1 MTVLKSNKKKKILTI
16 GALLGAGLSTSPVV
30 ASADETAGETA
41 GDAST
46 SIKAGVQ
53 KEIEV
58 ANDFKTTDEFKAA
71 TSGQQ
76 SALES
81 ALTAA
86 NSALSADADAQT
98 DAINNLQAAIDDI
111 NSAYKADLIST
122 YTQAQQLLNNGKADL
137 LTEDQKN
144 KLQEIGVEI
153 YGVINDYH
161 ATKQQID
168 EANNKLKTL
177 INDTNAAIKAAIQ
190 PEIDKAEKLAGS
202 DKFQAAS
209 EDAREN
215 LTHAIATAEKALD
228 PKDPTDSPTTDFSSN
243 LSELHDAEEMVDTT
257 AKAQMNQS
265 IALGQDMQA
274 NAKYNAAKDESKKKL
289 DDSIKAAQ
297 DLVPNRDATM
307 AQINDAKNNID
318 SAITQVDKDA
328 KSDMEQALN
337 KANTVKGLPAL
348 SGADEA
354 SKNALTRAITTAT
367 KVDQDQT
374 ATMDQINTSQQ
385 DLKTTIKNVSDSI
398 KAPLLK
404 AIAKAQDVQTSAK
417 YNNAPTSAK
426 TTLDSAITSAQQ
438 ISDKEFPEQDEI
450 TGATASLNN
459 AINNL
464 DYAMKSD
471 LRNAIVDAQNFKNSD
486 AYKSAI
492 ASARNVFDSAF
503 NNANMVSE
511 NDNANKATI
520 DNATDTLRRAMNSL
534 TRGITDT
541 LRDQIGQAQ
550 QIDPAKITKAGDSDK
565 HALEAAIQ
573 NAQNLSNNN
582 STDRDAIN
590 GAITALTDAENKI
603 DQDAKSD
610 LKAKLSEAKAT
621 KASNAFT
628 NANSDAQAKL
638 EQAISNAEGVDGDP
652 TAKMD
657 QINSA
662 TKVLEDAIDGVSQSA
677 TGDLND
683 AIAKG
688 ERAKSSDNYKNADGE
703 ATKALTD
710 ALNAARNLAQDGN
723 ATKEQL
729 MDAEDAITKAI
740 DNINQS
746 SKREL
751 KQALDQAN
759 QLRSSDRF
767 GKLGDLDK
775 NRLTDAIDRAN
786 RVMSDDNAPMTD
798 IENAQNNLDSILK
811 TLANTQNADLT
822 TAINNAQAVLD
833 SPKGD
838 AASNQD
844 KQALAEA
851 INDAKRMNTNNPSEA
866 VVTKATDAI
875 NNALKNLDDHAKGE
889 LRNEIEA
896 ANNLKNDQAYP
907 NADQSLRD
915 KLTSLLNDAN
925 AVNGNTSANKADIDT
940 AAANLKAQIS
950 AVKEVIGKAVPIDK
964 SGLDKAINDAE
975 KITSDPNFAKIN
987 QDTQKAVNDA
997 LTVAR
1002 TVGNNGA
1009 AKQSDLDQAAAKLT
1023 EAIGNA
1029 TKEIT
1034 DLKPDKPDKPKVDK
1048 SELQKAL
1055 TAAEKAKK
1063 SGDYQNAA
1071 DYAKQDLDDAISD
1084 AQSLLKDD
1092 TATETDVTTAIDN
1105 LNSCVENLKTSQT
1118 PDEKLDKT
1126 DLNKAIQEA
1135 EALEKQPKYLNASD
1149 DLKTELI
1156 DALSEAQ
1163 IQAKNAVSQSDIDD
1177 ATENLQ
1183 TAMESINAQAD
1194 SSASSNTSSA
1204 SSASSAS
1211 SSMSSDSSASSSS
1224 ASTDDE
1230 KHTEA
1235 LDNLNKLLDQVKNFK
1250 NSDNYKKASK
1260 DDQENFDNWFDNATR
1275 AAKDKETDTDLLNQE
1290 ASALLDAV
1298 DNMVHTSWVDNEG
1311 NELKADENGVH
1322 PDDDGHSDISGY
1334 TLLGSVR
1341 DDEMN
1346 VVNIYAKDDDMKP
1359 KTYFFDSQ
1367 GNQIQDPAIGTNENA
1382 PDIKGY
1388 KFLGS
1393 YSVTDKDVAEGGQ
1406 FAGTVMKAGDVID
1419 IYQKDEKT
1427 PASSSTSSA
1436 SSSASSANSN
1446 ISSSTSSASSTN
1458 SYVSSSASSS
1468 SSAGN
1473 TPIVIPNTSS
1483 ANSNA
1488 SSAASNTN
1496 SQMSSTVS
1504 SIVSNASSS
1513 ASQNSE
1519 TVSNISSAVS
1529 SVSNSSSAVS
1539 SASDSAISSADS
1551 NAANSKANDTQNSQA
1566 GPTNAGSATAASVQT
1581 APGSVGGQ
1589 KTLPQTGDETKAM
1602 SVLGLAMTS
1611 LLAMF
1616 GLKKKKREEQ
1626 TSCKNLHPLFN
1637 EEKAIRK
1644 TSNCF
1649 FICGKKLIKSAF
1661 ARLTIQSFPSKIA
1674 YNK

>member
-1 MTVLKSNKKKKILTI
+1 
-16 GALLGAGLSTSPVV
+16 
-30 ASADETAGETA
+30 
-41 GDAST
+41 
-46 SIKAGVQ
+46 
-53 KEIEV
+53 
-58 ANDFKTTDEFKAA
+58 
-71 TSGQQ
+71 
-76 SALES
+76 
-81 ALTAA
+81 
-86 NSALSADADAQT
+86 
-98 DAINNLQAAIDDI
+98 
-111 NSAYKADLIST
+111 
-122 YTQAQQLLNNGKADL
+122 
-137 LTEDQKN
+137 
-144 KLQEIGVEI
+144 
-153 YGVINDYH
+153 
-161 ATKQQID
+161 
-168 EANNKLKTL
+168 
-177 INDTNAAIKAAIQ
+177 
-190 PEIDKAEKLAGS
+190 
-202 DKFQAAS
+202 
-209 EDAREN
+209 
-215 LTHAIATAEKALD
+215 
-228 PKDPTDSPTTDFSSN
+228 
-243 LSELHDAEEMVDTT
+243 MVDTT
-257 AKAQMNQS
+257 AKAQMNQA
-265 IALGQDMQA
+265 IVLGQDMQA
-274 NAKYNAAKDESKKKL
+274 NAKYNAAKEESRKKL

-307 AQINDAKNNID
+307 SQINDAKNNID

-328 KSDMEQALN
+328 KSDMEQALD
-337 KANTVKGLPAL
+337 KANTVKSSTAFN
-348 SGADEA
+348 GADEA
-354 SKNALTRAITTAT
+354 SKNALTRAINTAT
-367 KVDQDQT
+367 EVDHDQT
-374 ATMDQINTSQQ
+374 ATMDHINTSKQ

-404 AIAKAQDVQTSAK
+404 AIAKAQDVQKSAK

-426 TTLDSAITSAQQ
+426 TNLDNAITSAQK
-438 ISDKEFPEQDEI
+438 IADKEFPEQDEI
-450 TGATASLNN
+450 TGITASLNN
-459 AINNL
+459 AINGL

-486 AYKSAI
+486 AYKSAVV
-492 ASARNVFDSAF
+492 SARNVFDSAF
-503 NNANMVSE
+503 NNANMVSK

-550 QIDPAKITKAGDSDK
+550 QIDPAKITKAGDDDK
-565 HALEAAIQ
+565 HALEVAIQ

-590 GAITALTDAENKI
+590 GAITALTDAGDKI

-628 NANSDAQAKL
+628 NANGDAQAKL
-638 EQAISNAEGVDGDP
+638 EQAISNAEGVDGDKA
-652 TAKMD
+652 AKMD
-657 QINSA
+657 QIA
-662 TKVLEDAIDGVSQSA
+662 DTTKVLEAAINGVSQSA

-688 ERAKSSDNYKNADGE
+688 ERAKSSANYKNADGE
-703 ATKALTD
+703 AQQALTD
-710 ALNAARNLAQDGN
+710 ALNAARQLAQDGN
-723 ATKEQL
+723 AAKEQL
-729 MDAEDAITKAI
+729 MDAENAIVKAI

-767 GKLGDLDK
+767 SKMGDLDK

-798 IENAQNNLDSILK
+798 IENAKNNLDSILK
-811 TLANTQNADLT
+811 TLANTQNAGLT

-838 AASNQD
+838 AANSQD

-875 NNALKNLDDHAKGE
+875 NSALKNLDDHAKIE
-889 LRNEIEA
+889 LRNEIAA
-896 ANNLKNDQAYP
+896 ANNLKGDQAYP

-925 AVNGNTSANKADIDT
+925 AVSGDTSANKADIDT

-950 AVKEVIGKAVPIDK
+950 AIKEVIGKAAPIDK
-964 SGLDKAINDAE
+964 SGLEKAINDAE
-975 KITSDPNFAKIN
+975 KVTGDPNFAKISS
-987 QDTQKAVNDA
+987 DTQKAVNNA

-1002 TVGNNGA
+1002 TVVNNGA

-1029 TKEIT
+1029 TKEIA
-1034 DLKPDKPDKPKVDK
+1034 DLKPAKPDKPKVDK

-1055 TAAEKAKK
+1055 TAAKNAKK
-1063 SGDYQNAA
+1063 SSDYQNAA
-1071 DYAKQDLDDAISD
+1071 DYAKHDLDDAISD

-1092 TATETDVTTAIDN
+1092 TATEDDVTTAIDN

-1126 DLNKAIQEA
+1126 DLNKTIQAA

-1177 ATENLQ
+1177 ATEHLQ
-1183 TAMESINAQAD
+1183 MAMKSINTQTDSSSSSASSASSST
-1194 SSASSNTSSA
+1194 SSASSNTSS
-1204 SSASSAS
+1204 STSSAS
-1211 SSMSSDSSASSSS
+1211 SSTSSASSASSSS

-1275 AAKDKETDTDLLNQE
+1275 AARDKETDTDLLNQE

-1298 DNMVHTSWVDNEG
+1298 DSIVHTSWVDNEG

-1341 DDEMN
+1341 DTEMN
-1346 VVNIYAKDDDMKP
+1346 VVNIYAKNDDMKP

-1367 GNQIQDPAIGTNENA
+1367 GNQIQDPAISTNENA

-1406 FAGTVMKAGDVID
+1406 FTGTVMKAGDVID
-1419 IYQKDEKT
+1419 IYQKDEET

-1436 SSSASSANSN
+1436 SSASSSASSASSN
-1446 ISSSTSSASSTN
+1446 ASSASSTNRYVSNSTSSASSNN
-1458 SYVSSSASSS
+1458 SYVSSSA

-1483 ANSNA
+1483 VNSNA
-1488 SSAASNTN
+1488 SSASSTVSNTN

-1504 SIVSNASSS
+1504 SAISNASSA

-1519 TVSNISSAVS
+1519 TVSNISSV
-1529 SVSNSSSAVS
+1529 VS
-1539 SASDSAISSADS
+1539 SASDSRAGSANS
-1551 NAANSKANDTQNSQA
+1551 NAANSEDRNKQNSQA
-1566 GPTNAGSATAASVQT
+1566 GPTNAGSAPAAAGAARVQT
-1581 APGSVGGQ
+1581 TPGSVGGQ

-1616 GLKKKKREEQ
+1616 GLKKKKREE
-1626 TSCKNLHPLFN
+1626 
-1637 EEKAIRK
+1637 
-1644 TSNCF
+1644 
-1649 FICGKKLIKSAF
+1649 
-1661 ARLTIQSFPSKIA
+1661 
-1674 YNK
+1674 

>member
-30 ASADETAGETA
+30 ASADETAG
-41 GDAST
+41 DASA
-46 SIKAGVQ
+46 SIKAGLQ
-53 KEIEV
+53 KEIAV
-58 ANDFKTTDEFKAA
+58 ANDFKTTDEFSKA

-86 NSALSADADAQT
+86 NSALSADEDAQT
-98 DAINNLQAAIDDI
+98 EAINNLQAAIDDI

-137 LTEDQKN
+137 LTEDQMN
-144 KLQEIGVEI
+144 KLQETGVEI
-153 YGVINDYH
+153 DGVINDYH

-177 INDTNAAIKAAIQ
+177 INDTNAAIKAVVQ
-190 PEIDKAEKLAGS
+190 PEIDKAQKLKDS

-209 EDAREN
+209 EDAQKN
-215 LTHAIATAEKALD
+215 LTDAIETAQAALA
-228 PKDPTDSPTTDFSSN
+228 DPTTTDFSSN

-274 NAKYNAAKDESKKKL
+274 NAKYNAAKEESKKKL

-307 AQINDAKNNID
+307 SQINDAKNNID
-318 SAITQVDKDA
+318 NAITQVDKDA
-328 KSDMEQALN
+328 KADMEQALN
-337 KANTVKGLPAL
+337 KANTVKSSTAFN
-348 SGADEA
+348 GADEA
-354 SKNALTRAITTAT
+354 SKNALTRAINTAT
-367 KVDQDQT
+367 EIDHDQT

-404 AIAKAQDVQTSAK
+404 AIAKAQDVKTSAK

-426 TTLDSAITSAQQ
+426 TTLDNAITSAQQ
-438 ISDKEFPEQDEI
+438 IADKEFPEQDEI
-450 TGATASLNN
+450 TGATAALSN
-459 AINNL
+459 AINGL

-486 AYKSAI
+486 AYKSAV

-503 NNANMVSE
+503 NNANMVSK

-520 DNATDTLRRAMNSL
+520 DNATDTLRRAMNAL

-550 QIDPAKITKAGDSDK
+550 QIDPAKIDKAGDSDK
-565 HALEAAIQ
+565 HALEVAIQ

-582 STDRDAIN
+582 STDRDTIN
-590 GAITALTDAENKI
+590 GAITALTDAEDKI

-628 NANSDAQAKL
+628 NANSEAQAKL

-657 QINSA
+657 QIDAA
-662 TKVLEDAIDGVSQSA
+662 TKVLEDAINGVSQSA

-688 ERAKSSDNYKNADGE
+688 ERAKSSANYQNADSE
-703 ATKALTD
+703 TQKALTD
-710 ALNAARNLAQDGN
+710 ALNAARQLAQDGN
-723 ATKEQL
+723 ATKEQIT
-729 MDAEDAITKAI
+729 DAKNAITKAI

-767 GKLGDLDK
+767 NKMGDLDK
-775 NRLTDAIDRAN
+775 NRLTGAIDRAN
-786 RVMSDDNAPMTD
+786 RVMSNDNAPMTD
-798 IENAQNNLDSILK
+798 IENAKNNLDSILK
-811 TLANTQNADLT
+811 TLANTQNAGLT

-838 AASNQD
+838 AANSQD

-889 LRNEIEA
+889 LRTEIEA
-896 ANNLKNDQAYP
+896 ANNLKSDQAYP

-950 AVKEVIGKAVPIDK
+950 AIKEVIGKAAPIDK

-975 KITSDPNFAKIN
+975 KVTSDPNFAKISS
-987 QDTQKAVNDA
+987 DTQKAVNDA

-1009 AKQSDLDQAAAKLT
+1009 AKQSELDQAAAKLT

-1029 TKEIT
+1029 AKEIA
-1034 DLKPDKPDKPKVDK
+1034 DLKPDKPNKPKVDK

-1055 TAAEKAKK
+1055 TAAENAKK
-1063 SGDYQNAA
+1063 SSDYQKAA
-1071 DYAKQDLDDAISD
+1071 DYAKQDLNDAISD

-1092 TATETDVTTAIDN
+1092 TATADDVTTAIDN

-1126 DLNKAIQEA
+1126 DLNKAIQAA
-1135 EALEKQPKYLNASD
+1135 EALEKQAKYLNASD

-1177 ATENLQ
+1177 ATEHLQ
-1183 TAMESINAQAD
+1183 TAMESIKAQND

-1204 SSASSAS
+1204 SSASSSTSSVS
-1211 SSMSSDSSASSSS
+1211 SSMSSASSASSSS

-1250 NSDNYKKASK
+1250 NSDNYKNASK
-1260 DDQENFDNWFDNATR
+1260 DDQGNFDNWFDNATR
-1275 AAKDKETDTDLLNQE
+1275 AARDKETDTDLLNQE
-1290 ASALLDAV
+1290 AAALLDAV
-1298 DNMVHTSWVDNEG
+1298 DSIVHTSWVDNEG

-1341 DDEMN
+1341 DTEMN

-1367 GNQIQDPAIGTNENA
+1367 GNQIQDPVIGTNENA

-1427 PASSSTSSA
+1427 PASNASSSASSASSNASSASSASSTSSSA
-1436 SSSASSANSN
+1436 SSASSASSTNSNISSHASSASSANSN
-1446 ISSSTSSASSTN
+1446 ISSA
-1458 SYVSSSASSS
+1458 

-1473 TPIVIPNTSS
+1473 TPIVIPN
-1483 ANSNA
+1483 A
-1488 SSAASNTN
+1488 SSAVSNMN

-1504 SIVSNASSS
+1504 SAVSNASSA
-1513 ASQNSE
+1513 ASRNSE
-1519 TVSNISSAVS
+1519 SVSNISSAVS
-1529 SVSNSSSAVS
+1529 S
-1539 SASDSAISSADS
+1539 ASDSRAGSADS
-1551 NAANSKANDTQNSQA
+1551 NAANSEDRDKQNSQVES
-1566 GPTNAGSATAASVQT
+1566 TNTGSAPAAAPAARVQT
-1581 APGSVGGQ
+1581 APGSASVQ

-1616 GLKKKKREEQ
+1616 GLKKKKREE
-1626 TSCKNLHPLFN
+1626 
-1637 EEKAIRK
+1637 
-1644 TSNCF
+1644 
-1649 FICGKKLIKSAF
+1649 
-1661 ARLTIQSFPSKIA
+1661 
-1674 YNK
+1674 

>member
-16 GALLGAGLSTSPVV
+16 GALLSAGLSTSPVV
-30 ASADETAGETA
+30 ASADETT
-41 GDAST
+41 GDASA
-46 SIKAGVQ
+46 SIKAGLQ
-53 KEIEV
+53 KEIAV
-58 ANDFKTTDEFKAA
+58 ANDFKTTDEFSKA

-86 NSALSADADAQT
+86 NSALSADEDAQT
-98 DAINNLQAAIDDI
+98 EAINNLQAAIDDI

-122 YTQAQQLLNNGKADL
+122 YTQAQQLLNTGKADL

-144 KLQEIGVEI
+144 KLQETGVEI
-153 YGVINDYH
+153 DGVINDYH
-161 ATKQQID
+161 ATKQKID

-177 INDTNAAIKAAIQ
+177 INDTNAAIKAAVQ
-190 PEIDKAEKLAGS
+190 PEIETAQKLAKS
-202 DKFQAAS
+202 DKFNAASQDAQGNLTDAIKTAQAAL
-209 EDAREN
+209 A
-215 LTHAIATAEKALD
+215 
-228 PKDPTDSPTTDFSSN
+228 DSNTTDFSSN

-274 NAKYNAAKDESKKKL
+274 NAKYTAAKEESKKKL

-307 AQINDAKNNID
+307 SQINDAKNNID

-328 KSDMEQALN
+328 KADMEQSLD
-337 KANTVKGLPAL
+337 KANTVKSSTAFN
-348 SGADEA
+348 GADEA
-354 SKNALTRAITTAT
+354 SKNALTRAVNTAT
-367 KVDQDQT
+367 EVDHDQT

-404 AIAKAQDVQTSAK
+404 AIAKAQDVKTSAK

-426 TTLDSAITSAQQ
+426 TTLDNAITSAQQ
-438 ISDKEFPEQDEI
+438 IANKEFPEQDEI
-450 TGATASLNN
+450 TGATAALSN

-486 AYKSAI
+486 AYKSAV

-503 NNANMVSE
+503 NNANMVSK

-520 DNATDTLRRAMNSL
+520 DNATDTLRRAMNAL

-550 QIDPAKITKAGDSDK
+550 QIDPAKIDKAGDSDK
-565 HALEAAIQ
+565 HALEVAIQ

-590 GAITALTDAENKI
+590 GAITALTDAEDKI

-638 EQAISNAEGVDGDP
+638 EQAISNAEGVDGDK

-657 QINSA
+657 QINAA
-662 TKVLEDAIDGVSQSA
+662 TKVLEDAINGVSQSA

-688 ERAKSSDNYKNADGE
+688 ERAKSSANYQNADSE
-703 ATKALTD
+703 TQKALID
-710 ALNAARNLAQDGN
+710 ALNAARQLAQDGN
-723 ATKEQL
+723 ATKEQIT
-729 MDAEDAITKAI
+729 DAKNAITKAI

-767 GKLGDLDK
+767 NKMGDLDK

-798 IENAQNNLDSILK
+798 IENAKNNLDSILK
-811 TLANTQNADLT
+811 TLANTQNAGLT

-838 AASNQD
+838 AANSQD

-866 VVTKATDAI
+866 VVTKATDEI

-940 AAANLKAQIS
+940 AAVNLKAQIS
-950 AVKEVIGKAVPIDK
+950 AIKEVIGKAAPIDK

-975 KITSDPNFAKIN
+975 KVTSDPNFAKISS
-987 QDTQKAVNDA
+987 DTQKAVNDA

-1009 AKQSDLDQAAAKLT
+1009 AKQSELDQAAAKLT
-1023 EAIGNA
+1023 EAIGKA
-1029 TKEIT
+1029 AKEIA
-1034 DLKPDKPDKPKVDK
+1034 DLKPDKPNKPTVDK

-1055 TAAEKAKK
+1055 TAAENAKK
-1063 SGDYQNAA
+1063 SSDYQKAA
-1071 DYAKQDLDDAISD
+1071 DYAKQDLDNAISD

-1092 TATETDVTTAIDN
+1092 TATEDDVTTAIDN

-1118 PDEKLDKT
+1118 PDKKLDKT
-1126 DLNKAIQEA
+1126 DLNKAIQKA
-1135 EALEKQPKYLNASD
+1135 EALEKQAKYLNASD

-1177 ATENLQ
+1177 ATEHLQ
-1183 TAMESINAQAD
+1183 MAMESINAYDD
-1194 SSASSNTSSA
+1194 SSASSNTSSTSSA
-1204 SSASSAS
+1204 SSSASSAS
-1211 SSMSSDSSASSSS
+1211 SNSSSDSSASSSS

-1260 DDQENFDNWFDNATR
+1260 DDQGNFDNWFDNATR
-1275 AAKDKETDTDLLNQE
+1275 AASDKETDTDLLTQE

-1298 DNMVHTSWVDNEG
+1298 DSIVHTSWVDNEG

-1322 PDDDGHSDISGY
+1322 PDDDGYSDISGY

-1341 DDEMN
+1341 DTEMN

-1367 GNQIQDPAIGTNENA
+1367 GNQIQDPTIGTNDNA

-1436 SSSASSANSN
+1436 SSTASSASSNASSASSASSTNSN
-1446 ISSSTSSASSTN
+1446 ISSHASSVN
-1458 SYVSSSASSS
+1458 SYVSSSASSA

-1473 TPIVIPNTSS
+1473 TPIVIPNSS
-1483 ANSNA
+1483 SA
-1488 SSAASNTN
+1488 SSAVSNTN

-1504 SIVSNASSS
+1504 SIASNASSA
-1513 ASQNSE
+1513 ASRNSE

-1529 SVSNSSSAVS
+1529 S
-1539 SASDSAISSADS
+1539 ASDSRAGSADS
-1551 NAANSKANDTQNSQA
+1551 NAANSEDRDKQNSQA
-1566 GPTNAGSATAASVQT
+1566 NYEDRDKQNSQTGSTNTGSTPAAAPAARVQT
-1581 APGSVGGQ
+1581 APGSAIVQ

-1616 GLKKKKREEQ
+1616 GLKKKKREE
-1626 TSCKNLHPLFN
+1626 
-1637 EEKAIRK
+1637 
-1644 TSNCF
+1644 
-1649 FICGKKLIKSAF
+1649 
-1661 ARLTIQSFPSKIA
+1661 
-1674 YNK
+1674 

>member
-16 GALLGAGLSTSPVV
+16 GALLGAGLSASPVV
-30 ASADETAGETA
+30 ASADETAG
-41 GDAST
+41 DAAT
-46 SIKAGVQ
+46 SIKAGLQ

-58 ANDFKTTDEFKAA
+58 ANDFKTTDEFTAA
-71 TSGQQ
+71 TTTADQKA
-76 SALES
+76 ALES

-86 NSALSADADAQT
+86 NSALSADEDAQT
-98 DAINNLQAAIDDI
+98 EAINNLQAAIDDI
-111 NSAYKADLIST
+111 NSVYKADLIST

-144 KLQEIGVEI
+144 KLQETGVEI

-177 INDTNAAIKAAIQ
+177 INDTNAAIKAAVQ
-190 PEIDKAEKLAGS
+190 PEIDTAQKLAKS

-215 LTHAIATAEKALD
+215 LTDAIATAQTALAD
-228 PKDPTDSPTTDFSSN
+228 QTTTDFSSN

-274 NAKYNAAKDESKKKL
+274 NAKYNAAKAESKKKL

-307 AQINDAKNNID
+307 SQINDAKNNID
-318 SAITQVDKDA
+318 SAITQIDKDA

-337 KANTVKGLPAL
+337 KANTVKGLTAF

-354 SKNALTRAITTAT
+354 SKNALTRAINTAT

-374 ATMDQINTSQQ
+374 ATMDQINTSKQ

-404 AIAKAQDVQTSAK
+404 AIAKAQDVQKSAK

-438 ISDKEFPEQDEI
+438 IANKEFPEQDEI
-450 TGATASLNN
+450 KGATASINN

-503 NNANMVSE
+503 NNANMVSK

-534 TRGITDT
+534 NRGITDT

-550 QIDPAKITKAGDSDK
+550 QIDPAKINKAGDSDK

-590 GAITALTDAENKI
+590 GAITALTNAEDKI

-638 EQAISNAEGVDGDP
+638 EQAISNAEGVNGDP

-657 QINSA
+657 QIDSA
-662 TKVLEDAIDGVSQSA
+662 TKVLEDAINGVSQSA

-688 ERAKSSDNYKNADGE
+688 ERVQSSANYKNADGE
-703 ATKALTD
+703 AQKALTD
-710 ALNAARNLAQDGN
+710 ALNAARQLAQDGN
-723 ATKEQL
+723 ATKEQI
-729 MDAEDAITKAI
+729 MDAKNAITKAI

-767 GKLGDLDK
+767 SKMGDLDK

-811 TLANTQNADLT
+811 TLANTQNAGLT

-975 KITSDPNFAKIN
+975 KVTGDPNFAKISS
-987 QDTQKAVNDA
+987 DTQKAVNDA

-1002 TVGNNGA
+1002 TVANNGA

-1029 TKEIT
+1029 TKEIA

-1055 TAAEKAKK
+1055 TAAENAKK

-1135 EALEKQPKYLNASD
+1135 EALEKQPKYLNAND

-1177 ATENLQ
+1177 ATEHLQ
-1183 TAMESINAQAD
+1183 TAMESINAQDD
-1194 SSASSNTSSA
+1194 SSASSNTSS
-1204 SSASSAS
+1204 SSSAS
-1211 SSMSSDSSASSSS
+1211 SSTSSASSSASSDSSASSSS

-1275 AAKDKETDTDLLNQE
+1275 AARDKDTDTDLLNQE

-1298 DNMVHTSWVDNEG
+1298 DSMIHTSWVDNEG

-1367 GNQIQDPAIGTNENA
+1367 GNQIQDPVIGTNENA

-1419 IYQKDEKT
+1419 IYQKDENA
-1427 PASSSTSSA
+1427 PASSTSSNA
-1436 SSSASSANSN
+1436 SSTSSNASSASSASSN
-1446 ISSSTSSASSTN
+1446 ASNASSAN
-1458 SYVSSSASSS
+1458 SYVSSNASSASN
-1468 SSAGN
+1468 AVN
-1473 TPIVIPNTSS
+1473 TPIVISNPSS
-1483 ANSNA
+1483 A
-1488 SSAASNTN
+1488 SSASSAVSNTN
-1496 SQMSSTVS
+1496 SQMSSTVL
-1504 SIVSNASSS
+1504 SIASNASSATS
-1513 ASQNSE
+1513 RNSE
-1519 TVSNISSAVS
+1519 TGSNISSAVS
-1529 SVSNSSSAVS
+1529 SASN
-1539 SASDSAISSADS
+1539 SAISSANS
-1551 NAANSKANDTQNSQA
+1551 NAANSEDRDKQDSQANSEDRDKQNSQA
-1566 GPTNAGSATAASVQT
+1566 GPTNAGSAPIARVQT
-1581 APGSVGGQ
+1581 TPGSVGGQ

-1616 GLKKKKREEQ
+1616 GLKKKKHEE
-1626 TSCKNLHPLFN
+1626 
-1637 EEKAIRK
+1637 
-1644 TSNCF
+1644 
-1649 FICGKKLIKSAF
+1649 
-1661 ARLTIQSFPSKIA
+1661 
-1674 YNK
+1674 

>member
-30 ASADETAGETA
+30 ASADETAG
-41 GDAST
+41 DASA
-46 SIKAGVQ
+46 SIKAGLQ
-53 KEIEV
+53 KEIAV
-58 ANDFKTTDEFKAA
+58 ATDFKTTDEFSKA
-71 TSGQQ
+71 TPGQQ

-86 NSALSADADAQT
+86 NSALSADEDAQT

-122 YTQAQQLLNNGKADL
+122 YTQAQQLLTNGKADL
-137 LTEDQKN
+137 LTEDQKD
-144 KLQEIGVEI
+144 KLQETGVEI
-153 YGVINDYH
+153 DGVINDYH

-177 INDTNAAIKAAIQ
+177 INDTNAAIKAAVQ
-190 PEIDKAEKLAGS
+190 PEIDKAQKLKDS

-209 EDAREN
+209 EDAQGS
-215 LTHAIATAEKALD
+215 LTDAIETAKAALA
-228 PKDPTDSPTTDFSSN
+228 DPTTTDFSSN

-274 NAKYNAAKDESKKKL
+274 NAKYNAAKEESKKKL

-307 AQINDAKNNID
+307 SQINDAKNNID

-328 KSDMEQALN
+328 KADMEQALN
-337 KANTVKGLPAL
+337 KANTVKGLTAFN
-348 SGADEA
+348 GADEA
-354 SKNALTRAITTAT
+354 SKNALTRAINTAT
-367 KVDQDQT
+367 EVDHDQT

-404 AIAKAQDVQTSAK
+404 AIAKAQDVKTSAK

-426 TTLDSAITSAQQ
+426 TTLDNAITSAQQ
-438 ISDKEFPEQDEI
+438 IADKEFPEQDEI
-450 TGATASLNN
+450 TGVTAALNN

-471 LRNAIVDAQNFKNSD
+471 LRNAIVDAKNFKNSD

-503 NNANMVSE
+503 NNANMVSQ

-534 TRGITDT
+534 NRGITDT

-550 QIDPAKITKAGDSDK
+550 QIDPAKINKAGDSDK

-590 GAITALTDAENKI
+590 GAITALTDAEDKI

-628 NANSDAQAKL
+628 NANGDAQAKL
-638 EQAISNAEGVDGDP
+638 EQAISNAEGVDGDK

-657 QINSA
+657 QIDSA
-662 TKVLEDAIDGVSQSA
+662 TKVLEDAINGVSQSA
-677 TGDLND
+677 TSDLND

-688 ERAKSSDNYKNADGE
+688 ERAKSSANYQNADGE
-703 ATKALTD
+703 AQKALTD
-710 ALNAARNLAQDGN
+710 ALNAARQLAQDGN
-723 ATKEQL
+723 ATKEQIT
-729 MDAEDAITKAI
+729 DAENAITKAI

-767 GKLGDLDK
+767 NKMGDLDK

-786 RVMSDDNAPMTD
+786 RVMSDSNAPMTD
-798 IENAQNNLDSILK
+798 IENAKNNLDSILK
-811 TLANTQNADLT
+811 TLANTQNAGLT
-822 TAINNAQAVLD
+822 TTINNAQAVLD

-838 AASNQD
+838 AANGQD

-851 INDAKRMNTNNPSEA
+851 INDAKRMNSNNPSEA

-896 ANNLKNDQAYP
+896 ANNLKKDQAYP

-950 AVKEVIGKAVPIDK
+950 AIKEVIGKAAPIDK
-964 SGLDKAINDAE
+964 SGLNKAINDAE
-975 KITSDPNFAKIN
+975 KVTGDPNFAKISS
-987 QDTQKAVNDA
+987 DTQKAVNDA

-1023 EAIGNA
+1023 EAIGKA
-1029 TKEIT
+1029 AKEIA

-1055 TAAEKAKK
+1055 TAAENAKK
-1063 SGDYQNAA
+1063 SSDYQKAA

-1092 TATETDVTTAIDN
+1092 TATEDDVTTAIDN

-1126 DLNKAIQEA
+1126 NLNKAIQEA
-1135 EALEKQPKYLNASD
+1135 ETLEKQPKYLNASD

-1177 ATENLQ
+1177 ATEHLQ
-1183 TAMESINAQAD
+1183 MAMEAINNQGD
-1194 SSASSNTSSA
+1194 SSASSSASSNASSNASSASSSTSSA
-1204 SSASSAS
+1204 SSA
-1211 SSMSSDSSASSSS
+1211 SSDSSASSSS

-1250 NSDNYKKASK
+1250 NSDNYKKAAK

-1275 AAKDKETDTDLLNQE
+1275 AATDKETDTDLLNQE

-1298 DNMVHTSWVDNEG
+1298 DNMIHTSWVDNEG

-1341 DDEMN
+1341 DTEMN

-1419 IYQKDEKT
+1419 IYQKDGKT
-1427 PASSSTSSA
+1427 PASST
-1436 SSSASSANSN
+1436 SSSASSASSN
-1446 ISSSTSSASSTN
+1446 ASNASNASSASSNASSASSAN
-1458 SYVSSSASSS
+1458 SYVSSSASSA

-1473 TPIVIPNTSS
+1473 TPIVIPNASS

-1488 SSAASNTN
+1488 SSASSAVSNTN

-1504 SIVSNASSS
+1504 SIASNASSA
-1513 ASQNSE
+1513 ASRNSE

-1539 SASDSAISSADS
+1539 SASDSRAGSANS
-1551 NAANSKANDTQNSQA
+1551 NAANSEDQDTQNSQA
-1566 GPTNAGSATAASVQT
+1566 GSTNAGSAPAAVPAARVQT
-1581 APGSVGGQ
+1581 APGSVGSQ
-1589 KTLPQTGDETKAM
+1589 KTLPQTGDESKAM

-1616 GLKKKKREEQ
+1616 GLKKKKCDE
-1626 TSCKNLHPLFN
+1626 
-1637 EEKAIRK
+1637 
-1644 TSNCF
+1644 
-1649 FICGKKLIKSAF
+1649 
-1661 ARLTIQSFPSKIA
+1661 
-1674 YNK
+1674 

>member
-30 ASADETAGETA
+30 ASADETAGDVA
-41 GDAST
+41 T
-46 SIKAGVQ
+46 SIKAGLQ

-71 TSGQQ
+71 TTTADQKA
-76 SALES
+76 ALES

-86 NSALSADADAQT
+86 NSALSADEDAQSE
-98 DAINNLQAAIDDI
+98 AINNLQAAIDDI

-144 KLQEIGVEI
+144 KLQETGVEI
-153 YGVINDYH
+153 DGVINDYH

-177 INDTNAAIKAAIQ
+177 INDTNAAIKAAVQ
-190 PEIDKAEKLAGS
+190 HEINKAEKLAGS
-202 DKFQAAS
+202 DKFPASPKFQAAS
-209 EDAREN
+209 EDAQEN
-215 LTHAIATAEKALD
+215 LTDAIETAQAALA
-228 PKDPTDSPTTDFSSN
+228 DPTTTDFSSN

-274 NAKYNAAKDESKKKL
+274 NAKYTAAKDESKKKL

-307 AQINDAKNNID
+307 SQINDAKNNID

-328 KSDMEQALN
+328 KANMEQALD
-337 KANTVKGLPAL
+337 KANTVKSSTAFN
-348 SGADEA
+348 GADEA

-367 KVDQDQT
+367 EIDHDQT

-398 KAPLLK
+398 KAPLVK
-404 AIAKAQDVQTSAK
+404 AIAKAQDVKTSAK

-426 TTLDSAITSAQQ
+426 TNLDNAITSAQQ
-438 ISDKEFPEQDEI
+438 IADKEFPKQDEI
-450 TGATASLNN
+450 TGAVATLSN
-459 AINNL
+459 AINGL

-486 AYKSAI
+486 AYKSAV

-503 NNANMVSE
+503 NNANMVSK

-520 DNATDTLRRAMNSL
+520 DNATDTLRRAMSSL

-565 HALEAAIQ
+565 HELEAVIQ

-628 NANSDAQAKL
+628 NTSGDAQAKL
-638 EQAISNAEGVDGDP
+638 EQAISNAEGVDGDKA
-652 TAKMD
+652 AKMD
-657 QINSA
+657 QIDSA
-662 TKVLEDAIDGVSQSA
+662 TKVLEDAINGVSQSA

-688 ERAKSSDNYKNADGE
+688 ERAKSSANYQNADGE
-703 ATKALTD
+703 AQKALTD
-710 ALNAARNLAQDGN
+710 ALNAARHLAQDGN
-723 ATKEQL
+723 ATKEQIT
-729 MDAEDAITKAI
+729 DAKNAITSAI

-767 GKLGDLDK
+767 NKMGDLDK

-786 RVMSDDNAPMTD
+786 RVMSDANAPMTD
-798 IENAQNNLDSILK
+798 IENAKNNLDSILK
-811 TLANTQNADLT
+811 TLANTQNAGLT

-833 SPKGD
+833 SPKGN
-838 AASNQD
+838 AANSQD

-925 AVNGNTSANKADIDT
+925 AVNGDTSANKADIDT

-950 AVKEVIGKAVPIDK
+950 AVKEVIGKAAPIDK
-964 SGLDKAINDAE
+964 SGLDKAITDAE
-975 KITSDPNFAKIN
+975 KVTGDPNFAKIN
-987 QDTQKAVNDA
+987 LDTQKAVNDA

-1002 TVGNNGA
+1002 TVVNNGA

-1023 EAIGNA
+1023 EAIGKA
-1029 TKEIT
+1029 TKEIA

-1055 TAAEKAKK
+1055 TAAENAKK
-1063 SGDYQNAA
+1063 SSDYQKAA

-1092 TATETDVTTAIDN
+1092 TATEDDVTTAIDN
-1105 LNSCVENLKTSQT
+1105 LNSCIENLKTSQT

-1163 IQAKNAVSQSDIDD
+1163 LQAKNAVSQSDIDD
-1177 ATENLQ
+1177 ATEHLQ
-1183 TAMESINAQAD
+1183 TAMKSINAQAD

-1204 SSASSAS
+1204 SSSTSSSTSSAS
-1211 SSMSSDSSASSSS
+1211 SSSSSASSASSSS

-1235 LDNLNKLLDQVKNFK
+1235 LDNLNKLLGQVKNFK
-1250 NSDNYKKASK
+1250 NSDNYKKAAK
-1260 DDQENFDNWFDNATR
+1260 DDQRNFDNWFDNATR
-1275 AAKDKETDTDLLNQE
+1275 AAKDKDTDTDLLNQE

-1298 DNMVHTSWVDNEG
+1298 DNMIHTSWVDNEG

-1341 DDEMN
+1341 DTEMN
-1346 VVNIYAKDDDMKP
+1346 VVNIYVKDDDMKP

-1393 YSVTDKDVAEGGQ
+1393 YSITDKDVAEGGQ

-1427 PASSSTSSA
+1427 HASSA
-1436 SSSASSANSN
+1436 SSNASSASSASSANSN
-1446 ISSSTSSASSTN
+1446 ISSSASSAASANSNISSNASSAASAN
-1458 SYVSSSASSS
+1458 SYVSSNA
-1468 SSAGN
+1468 
-1473 TPIVIPNTSS
+1473 SS

-1488 SSAASNTN
+1488 SSVVSNAN

-1504 SIVSNASSS
+1504 SIASNASSA
-1513 ASQNSE
+1513 ASQNSA
-1519 TVSNISSAVS
+1519 TVSNISSAVNS
-1529 SVSNSSSAVS
+1529 GSNISSAVS
-1539 SASDSAISSADS
+1539 SASDSRAGSADS
-1551 NAANSKANDTQNSQA
+1551 NTANSEDRNKQNSQA
-1566 GPTNAGSATAASVQT
+1566 GPTNAGSATAAAPAARVQT
-1581 APGSVGGQ
+1581 TPGSVGGQ

-1616 GLKKKKREEQ
+1616 GLKKKKREE
-1626 TSCKNLHPLFN
+1626 
-1637 EEKAIRK
+1637 
-1644 TSNCF
+1644 
-1649 FICGKKLIKSAF
+1649 
-1661 ARLTIQSFPSKIA
+1661 
-1674 YNK
+1674 

>member
-16 GALLGAGLSTSPVV
+16 GALLGAGLSASPVV
-30 ASADETAGETA
+30 ASADETAG
-41 GDAST
+41 DAAT
-46 SIKAGVQ
+46 SIKAGLQ

-58 ANDFKTTDEFKAA
+58 ANDFKTTDEFTAA
-71 TSGQQ
+71 TTTADQKA
-76 SALES
+76 ALES

-86 NSALSADADAQT
+86 NSALSADEDAQT
-98 DAINNLQAAIDDI
+98 EAINNLQAAIDDI
-111 NSAYKADLIST
+111 NSVYKADLIST

-144 KLQEIGVEI
+144 KLQETGVEI

-177 INDTNAAIKAAIQ
+177 INDTNAAIKAAVQ
-190 PEIDKAEKLAGS
+190 PEIDTAQKLAKS

-215 LTHAIATAEKALD
+215 LTDAIATAQTALAD
-228 PKDPTDSPTTDFSSN
+228 QTTTDFSSN

-274 NAKYNAAKDESKKKL
+274 NAKYNAAKAESKKKL

-307 AQINDAKNNID
+307 SQINDAKNNID
-318 SAITQVDKDA
+318 SAITQIDKDA

-337 KANTVKGLPAL
+337 KANTVKGLTAF

-354 SKNALTRAITTAT
+354 SKNALTRAINTAT

-374 ATMDQINTSQQ
+374 ATMDQINTSKQ

-404 AIAKAQDVQTSAK
+404 AIAKAQDVQKSAK

-438 ISDKEFPEQDEI
+438 IANKEFPEQDEI
-450 TGATASLNN
+450 KGATASINN

-503 NNANMVSE
+503 NNANMVSK

-534 TRGITDT
+534 NRGITDT

-550 QIDPAKITKAGDSDK
+550 QIDPAKINKAGDSDK

-590 GAITALTDAENKI
+590 GAITALTNAEDKI

-638 EQAISNAEGVDGDP
+638 EQAISNAEGVNGDP

-657 QINSA
+657 QIDSA
-662 TKVLEDAIDGVSQSA
+662 TKVLEDAINGVSQSA

-688 ERAKSSDNYKNADGE
+688 ERVQSSANYKNADGE
-703 ATKALTD
+703 AQKALTD
-710 ALNAARNLAQDGN
+710 ALNAARQLAQDGN
-723 ATKEQL
+723 ATKEQI
-729 MDAEDAITKAI
+729 MDAKNAITKAI

-767 GKLGDLDK
+767 SKMGDLDK

-798 IENAQNNLDSILK
+798 IENAKNNLDSILK
-811 TLANTQNADLT
+811 TLANTQNAGLT

-975 KITSDPNFAKIN
+975 KVTGDSNFAKISS
-987 QDTQKAVNDA
+987 DTQKAVNDA

-1002 TVGNNGA
+1002 TVANNGA

-1029 TKEIT
+1029 TKEIA

-1055 TAAEKAKK
+1055 TAAENAKK

-1135 EALEKQPKYLNASD
+1135 EALEKQPKYLNAND

-1177 ATENLQ
+1177 ATEHLQ
-1183 TAMESINAQAD
+1183 TAMESINAQDD
-1194 SSASSNTSSA
+1194 SSASSNTSS
-1204 SSASSAS
+1204 SSSAS
-1211 SSMSSDSSASSSS
+1211 SSTSSASSSASSDSSASSSS

-1275 AAKDKETDTDLLNQE
+1275 AARDKDTDTDLLNQE

-1298 DNMVHTSWVDNEG
+1298 DSMIHTSWVDNEG

-1367 GNQIQDPAIGTNENA
+1367 GNQIQDPVIGTNENA

-1419 IYQKDEKT
+1419 IYQKDENA
-1427 PASSSTSSA
+1427 PASSTSSNA
-1436 SSSASSANSN
+1436 SSTSSNASSASSASSN
-1446 ISSSTSSASSTN
+1446 ASNASSAN
-1458 SYVSSSASSS
+1458 SYVSSNASSASN
-1468 SSAGN
+1468 AVN
-1473 TPIVIPNTSS
+1473 TPIVISNPSS
-1483 ANSNA
+1483 A
-1488 SSAASNTN
+1488 SSASSAVSNTN
-1496 SQMSSTVS
+1496 SQMSSTVL
-1504 SIVSNASSS
+1504 SIASNASSATS
-1513 ASQNSE
+1513 RNSE
-1519 TVSNISSAVS
+1519 TGSNISSAVS
-1529 SVSNSSSAVS
+1529 SASN
-1539 SASDSAISSADS
+1539 SAISSANS
-1551 NAANSKANDTQNSQA
+1551 NAANSEDRDKQDSQANSEDRDKQNSQA
-1566 GPTNAGSATAASVQT
+1566 GPTNAGSAPIARVQT
-1581 APGSVGGQ
+1581 TPGSVGGQ

-1616 GLKKKKREEQ
+1616 GLKKKKHEE
-1626 TSCKNLHPLFN
+1626 
-1637 EEKAIRK
+1637 
-1644 TSNCF
+1644 
-1649 FICGKKLIKSAF
+1649 
-1661 ARLTIQSFPSKIA
+1661 
-1674 YNK
+1674 

>member
-30 ASADETAGETA
+30 ASADETAG
-41 GDAST
+41 DAST
-46 SIKAGVQ
+46 SVKAGLQ

-58 ANDFKTTDEFKAA
+58 ANDFKTTDEFKATTTTA
-71 TSGQQ
+71 DQKA
-76 SALES
+76 ALES

-86 NSALSADADAQT
+86 NSALSADEDAQT
-98 DAINNLQAAIDDI
+98 EAINNLQAAIDDI
-111 NSAYKADLIST
+111 NSVYKADLIST

-144 KLQEIGVEI
+144 KLQETGVEI

-177 INDTNAAIKAAIQ
+177 INDTNAAIKAAVQ
-190 PEIDKAEKLAGS
+190 PEIDKAKKLKGS
-202 DKFQAAS
+202 PKFQAAS
-209 EDAREN
+209 EDAQEN
-215 LTHAIATAEKALD
+215 LTDAIETAEKALKPD
-228 PKDPTDSPTTDFSSN
+228 PDPANPDPANPDLPTDPPTTDFSSN

-265 IALGQDMQA
+265 IVLGQDMQA
-274 NAKYNAAKDESKKKL
+274 NAKYTAAKAESRKKL

-307 AQINDAKNNID
+307 PQINDAKNNID
-318 SAITQVDKDA
+318 SAITQIDKDA

-337 KANTVKGLPAL
+337 KANTVKGLTAFN
-348 SGADEA
+348 GADEA
-354 SKNALTRAITTAT
+354 SKNALTRAINTAT
-367 KVDQDQT
+367 EVDQDQT
-374 ATMDQINTSQQ
+374 ATMNQINTSKQ

-404 AIAKAQDVQTSAK
+404 AIAKAQDVQKSAK
-417 YNNAPTSAK
+417 YGNVPTSAK
-426 TTLDSAITSAQQ
+426 TTLDNAITSAQQ
-438 ISDKEFPEQDEI
+438 IANKEFPEQDEI
-450 TGATASLNN
+450 TGATAALNN

-464 DYAMKSD
+464 DYAMKSN

-486 AYKSAI
+486 AYTSAV

-503 NNANMVSE
+503 NNANMISQ

-520 DNATDTLRRAMNSL
+520 DNATETLRRAMNSL
-534 TRGITDT
+534 NRGITDT

-550 QIDPAKITKAGDSDK
+550 QIDPAKINKAGDSDK

-590 GAITALTDAENKI
+590 GAITALTNAEDKI

-628 NANSDAQAKL
+628 NANGKAQAKL

-657 QINSA
+657 QIDSA
-662 TKVLEDAIDGVSQSA
+662 TKVLEDAINGVSQSA
-677 TGDLND
+677 TSDLND

-703 ATKALTD
+703 AQKALTD

-723 ATKEQL
+723 ATKEQIT
-729 MDAEDAITKAI
+729 DAENAISKAI

-751 KQALDQAN
+751 KQALDHAN

-767 GKLGDLDK
+767 SKMGDLDK

-811 TLANTQNADLT
+811 TLASTQNAGLT

-851 INDAKRMNTNNPSEA
+851 INNAKRMNTNNPSEA

-950 AVKEVIGKAVPIDK
+950 AIKEVIGKAVPIDK

-975 KITSDPNFAKIN
+975 KVTGDPNFAKISS
-987 QDTQKAVNDA
+987 DTQKAVNDA

-1002 TVGNNGA
+1002 TVVNNGA

-1029 TKEIT
+1029 TKEIA

-1055 TAAEKAKK
+1055 TAAENAKK

-1084 AQSLLKDD
+1084 AQGLLKDD

-1183 TAMESINAQAD
+1183 TAMESINNQDD
-1194 SSASSNTSSA
+1194 SSASSNTSSSSSA
-1204 SSASSAS
+1204 SSSTSSASSSASSA
-1211 SSMSSDSSASSSS
+1211 SSASSSS

-1275 AAKDKETDTDLLNQE
+1275 AARDKETDTDLLNQE

-1298 DNMVHTSWVDNEG
+1298 DSMIHTSWVDNEG

-1427 PASSSTSSA
+1427 PASSTSSNASSTSSNA
-1436 SSSASSANSN
+1436 SSTSSSAPSTSSSASSTSSSASSANSN
-1446 ISSSTSSASSTN
+1446 VSSHASSASSA
-1458 SYVSSSASSS
+1458 V
-1468 SSAGN
+1468 N
-1473 TPIVIPNTSS
+1473 TPIVISNTSS
-1483 ANSNA
+1483 ANNNA
-1488 SSAASNTN
+1488 SSAVSNTN

-1504 SIVSNASSS
+1504 SAASNASSA
-1513 ASQNSE
+1513 ASRNSE

-1529 SVSNSSSAVS
+1529 S
-1539 SASDSAISSADS
+1539 ASDSRAGSADS
-1551 NAANSKANDTQNSQA
+1551 NAANSEDRDKQNSQA
-1566 GPTNAGSATAASVQT
+1566 GPTNAGSTPAARVQT

-1616 GLKKKKREEQ
+1616 GLKKKKRDE
-1626 TSCKNLHPLFN
+1626 
-1637 EEKAIRK
+1637 
-1644 TSNCF
+1644 
-1649 FICGKKLIKSAF
+1649 
-1661 ARLTIQSFPSKIA
+1661 
-1674 YNK
+1674 

>member
-41 GDAST
+41 GDAAT
-46 SIKAGVQ
+46 SIKAGLQ
-53 KEIEV
+53 KEIKV
-58 ANDFKTTDEFKAA
+58 ANDFKTTDEFSHA

-111 NSAYKADLIST
+111 NSVYKADLIST
-122 YTQAQQLLNNGKADL
+122 YTQAQQLLTNGKADL

-144 KLQEIGVEI
+144 KLQETGVEI

-177 INDTNAAIKAAIQ
+177 INDTNAAIKAAVQ

-202 DKFQAAS
+202 DKFKAAS
-209 EDAREN
+209 EDSQKN
-215 LTHAIATAEKALD
+215 LTDAIATAKAALA
-228 PKDPTDSPTTDFSSN
+228 DPTTTDFSSN
-243 LSELHDAEEMVDTT
+243 LSELHDAEEMIDTT

-274 NAKYNAAKDESKKKL
+274 NAKYHAAKAESRKKL

-307 AQINDAKNNID
+307 SQINDAKTNID
-318 SAITQVDKDA
+318 NAITQVDKDA
-328 KSDMEQALN
+328 KSDMEQDLN
-337 KANTVKGLPAL
+337 KANTVKGSPAL

-374 ATMDQINTSQQ
+374 ATMDQINTSKQ

-417 YNNAPTSAK
+417 YGNAPTSAK
-426 TTLDSAITSAQQ
+426 TTLDNAITSAQQ
-438 ISDKEFPEQDEI
+438 IADKEFPEQDEI
-450 TGATASLNN
+450 TGVIATLNN

-471 LRNAIVDAQNFKNSD
+471 LRNAIVDAQNFTKSD
-486 AYKSAI
+486 AYTSAV

-503 NNANMVSE
+503 NNANMVSN

-534 TRGITDT
+534 NRGITDT

-550 QIDPAKITKAGDSDK
+550 QIDPAKINKAGDSDK

-590 GAITALTDAENKI
+590 SAITALTNAEDKI

-621 KASNAFT
+621 KASNTFT
-628 NANSDAQAKL
+628 NANGEAQAKL

-657 QINSA
+657 QIDSA

-710 ALNAARNLAQDGN
+710 ALNAARQLAQDGN

-729 MDAEDAITKAI
+729 MDAENAITKAI

-811 TLANTQNADLT
+811 TLANTQNDGLT
-822 TAINNAQAVLD
+822 TAIHNAQAVLD

-950 AVKEVIGKAVPIDK
+950 AVKEVIGKAAPIDK

-975 KITSDPNFAKIN
+975 KVTGDPNFAKISS
-987 QDTQKAVNDA
+987 DTQKAVNDT

-1002 TVGNNGA
+1002 TVVNNGA

-1029 TKEIT
+1029 TKEIA

-1055 TAAEKAKK
+1055 TAAENAKK

-1071 DYAKQDLDDAISD
+1071 DYAKQDLDDAIND

-1092 TATETDVTTAIDN
+1092 TATEDDVTTAIDN
-1105 LNSCVENLKTSQT
+1105 LNSCVENLKTSQM

-1183 TAMESINAQAD
+1183 TAMESINNQDD
-1194 SSASSNTSSA
+1194 SSASSSTSSSSSASSSTSSA
-1204 SSASSAS
+1204 SSST
-1211 SSMSSDSSASSSS
+1211 SSDSSASSSS
-1224 ASTDDE
+1224 ANTDDE

-1298 DNMVHTSWVDNEG
+1298 DSMIHTSWVDNEG

-1367 GNQIQDPAIGTNENA
+1367 GNQIQDPAIGTTENA

-1419 IYQKDEKT
+1419 IYQKDENT
-1427 PASSSTSSA
+1427 PASSTSSNASSTSSNA
-1436 SSSASSANSN
+1436 SSASSASSNASSASSANSN
-1446 ISSSTSSASSTN
+1446 VSSHASSA
-1458 SYVSSSASSS
+1458 

-1488 SSAASNTN
+1488 SSAVSNTN

-1504 SIVSNASSS
+1504 SIASNASSA
-1513 ASQNSE
+1513 ASRNSE
-1519 TVSNISSAVS
+1519 SVSNISSAVS
-1529 SVSNSSSAVS
+1529 S
-1539 SASDSAISSADS
+1539 ASDSVTGSADS
-1551 NAANSKANDTQNSQA
+1551 NADNSEDRDKQNSQA
-1566 GPTNAGSATAASVQT
+1566 NSEDRNKQDSQAGSTNTGSAPAARVQT

-1589 KTLPQTGDETKAM
+1589 KTLPQTGDESKAM
-1602 SVLGLAMTS
+1602 SVLGLALTS

-1616 GLKKKKREEQ
+1616 GLKKKKRDE
-1626 TSCKNLHPLFN
+1626 
-1637 EEKAIRK
+1637 
-1644 TSNCF
+1644 
-1649 FICGKKLIKSAF
+1649 
-1661 ARLTIQSFPSKIA
+1661 
-1674 YNK
+1674 

>member
-30 ASADETAGETA
+30 ASADETAG
-41 GDAST
+41 DA
-46 SIKAGVQ
+46 SIKAGLQ

-58 ANDFKTTDEFKAA
+58 ANDFKTTAEFSAA

-86 NSALSADADAQT
+86 NSALSADEDAQT
-98 DAINNLQAAIDDI
+98 EAINNLQAAIDDI
-111 NSAYKADLIST
+111 NSVYKADLIST
-122 YTQAQQLLNNGKADL
+122 YTQAQQLLNTGKADL

-144 KLQEIGVEI
+144 KLQETGDEI
-153 YGVINDYH
+153 DGVINDYH

-168 EANNKLKTL
+168 EANSKLKTL
-177 INDTNAAIKAAIQ
+177 INDTNAAIKAAVQ
-190 PEIDKAEKLAGS
+190 PEIDKAQTLAGS
-202 DKFQAAS
+202 DKFHAAS
-209 EDAREN
+209 EDAQAA
-215 LTHAIATAEKALD
+215 LTDAIETAQAALA
-228 PKDPTDSPTTDFSSN
+228 DPTTTDFSSN

-257 AKAQMNQS
+257 AKAQMNQA

-274 NAKYNAAKDESKKKL
+274 NAKYNAAKDESRKKL

-307 AQINDAKNNID
+307 SQINDAKNNID

-328 KSDMEQALN
+328 KSDMEQALD
-337 KANTVKGLPAL
+337 KANTVKGLTAFN
-348 SGADEA
+348 GADEA
-354 SKNALTRAITTAT
+354 SKNALTRAINTAT
-367 KVDQDQT
+367 KVDHDQT
-374 ATMDQINTSQQ
+374 ATMDQINTSKQ

-404 AIAKAQDVQTSAK
+404 AITKAQDVQKSAK
-417 YNNAPTSAK
+417 YNNAPTNAK
-426 TTLDSAITSAQQ
+426 TTLDSAITNAQK
-438 ISDKEFPEQDEI
+438 IADKEFPEQDEI
-450 TGATASLNN
+450 TGITASLNN
-459 AINNL
+459 AINGL

-486 AYKSAI
+486 AYKSAVT
-492 ASARNVFDSAF
+492 SARNVFDSAF
-503 NNANMVSE
+503 NNANMVSK

-550 QIDPAKITKAGDSDK
+550 QIDPAKITKAGDDDK
-565 HALEAAIQ
+565 HALEVAIQ

-590 GAITALTDAENKI
+590 GAITALTDAEDKI

-628 NANSDAQAKL
+628 NANGDAQAKL
-638 EQAISNAEGVDGDP
+638 EQAISNAEGVDGDKA
-652 TAKMD
+652 AKMD
-657 QINSA
+657 QIA
-662 TKVLEDAIDGVSQSA
+662 DTTKVLEAAINGVSQSA

-688 ERAKSSDNYKNADGE
+688 ERAKSSANYKNADGE
-703 ATKALTD
+703 AQQALTD
-710 ALNAARNLAQDGN
+710 ALNAARQLAQDGN
-723 ATKEQL
+723 AAKEQL
-729 MDAEDAITKAI
+729 MDAENAIVKAI

-759 QLRSSDRF
+759 QLRSSDQF
-767 GKLGDLDK
+767 NKMGDLDK

-798 IENAQNNLDSILK
+798 IENAKNNLDSILK
-811 TLANTQNADLT
+811 TLANTQNAGLT

-838 AASNQD
+838 AANSQD

-875 NNALKNLDDHAKGE
+875 NNALKNLDDHAKIE
-889 LRNEIEA
+889 LRNEIAA

-925 AVNGNTSANKADIDT
+925 AVNGDTSANKADIDT

-950 AVKEVIGKAVPIDK
+950 AVKEVIGKAAPIDK
-964 SGLDKAINDAE
+964 SGLEKAINDAE
-975 KITSDPNFAKIN
+975 KVTSDPNFAKISS
-987 QDTQKAVNDA
+987 DTQKAVNDA

-1029 TKEIT
+1029 TKEIA

-1055 TAAEKAKK
+1055 TAAESAKK
-1063 SGDYQNAA
+1063 SSDYQKAA

-1092 TATETDVTTAIDN
+1092 TATEDDVTTAIDN
-1105 LNSCVENLKTSQT
+1105 LNSCVENLKTSQM
-1118 PDEKLDKT
+1118 PDKKLDKT
-1126 DLNKAIQEA
+1126 DLNKAIQAA

-1163 IQAKNAVSQSDIDD
+1163 LQAKNAVSQSDIDD
-1177 ATENLQ
+1177 TTEHLQ
-1183 TAMESINAQAD
+1183 MAMESINAQTD
-1194 SSASSNTSSA
+1194 SSSSSNTSSA
-1204 SSASSAS
+1204 SSASSNTSSSSSGTSSASSAS
-1211 SSMSSDSSASSSS
+1211 SSTSSASSASSSS

-1260 DDQENFDNWFDNATR
+1260 DDQENFDNWFDNAAR
-1275 AAKDKETDTDLLNQE
+1275 AARDQETDTDLLNQE

-1298 DNMVHTSWVDNEG
+1298 DSIVHTSWVDNEG
-1311 NELKADENGVH
+1311 SELKADENGVH

-1341 DDEMN
+1341 DTEMN

-1419 IYQKDEKT
+1419 IYQKDEKAS
-1427 PASSSTSSA
+1427 ASSSTSSA
-1436 SSSASSANSN
+1436 SSASSSASSASSVASTSSANSYVSN
-1446 ISSSTSSASSTN
+1446 STSSASSTN
-1458 SYVSSSASSS
+1458 SYVSSSS

-1488 SSAASNTN
+1488 SSTVSNTN
-1496 SQMSSTVS
+1496 SQMSSTTS
-1504 SIVSNASSS
+1504 SAISNASSA
-1513 ASQNSE
+1513 ASRNSE
-1519 TVSNISSAVS
+1519 SVSNISSAVS
-1529 SVSNSSSAVS
+1529 S
-1539 SASDSAISSADS
+1539 ASDSRAGSADS
-1551 NAANSKANDTQNSQA
+1551 NAANSEDRDKQNSQA
-1566 GPTNAGSATAASVQT
+1566 GSTTAGSAPNANVQT
-1581 APGSVGGQ
+1581 TPGSVGGQ

-1616 GLKKKKREEQ
+1616 GLKKKKREE
-1626 TSCKNLHPLFN
+1626 
-1637 EEKAIRK
+1637 
-1644 TSNCF
+1644 
-1649 FICGKKLIKSAF
+1649 
-1661 ARLTIQSFPSKIA
+1661 
-1674 YNK
+1674 

>member
-16 GALLGAGLSTSPVV
+16 GALLGAGLSASPVV
-30 ASADETAGETA
+30 ASADETAG
-41 GDAST
+41 DAAT
-46 SIKAGVQ
+46 SIKAGLQ

-58 ANDFKTTDEFKAA
+58 ANDFKTTDEFTAA
-71 TSGQQ
+71 TTTADQKA
-76 SALES
+76 ALES

-86 NSALSADADAQT
+86 NSALSADEDAQT
-98 DAINNLQAAIDDI
+98 EAINNLQAAIDDI
-111 NSAYKADLIST
+111 NSVYKADLIST

-144 KLQEIGVEI
+144 KLQETGVEI

-177 INDTNAAIKAAIQ
+177 INDTNAAIKAAVQ
-190 PEIDKAEKLAGS
+190 PEIDTAQKLAKS

-215 LTHAIATAEKALD
+215 LTDAIATAQTALAD
-228 PKDPTDSPTTDFSSN
+228 QTTTDFSSN

-274 NAKYNAAKDESKKKL
+274 NAKYNAAKAESKKKL

-307 AQINDAKNNID
+307 SQINDAKNNID
-318 SAITQVDKDA
+318 SAITQIDKDA

-337 KANTVKGLPAL
+337 KANTVKGLTAF

-354 SKNALTRAITTAT
+354 SKNALTRAINTAT

-374 ATMDQINTSQQ
+374 ATMDQINTSKQ

-404 AIAKAQDVQTSAK
+404 AIAKAQDVQKSAK

-438 ISDKEFPEQDEI
+438 IANKEFPEQDEI
-450 TGATASLNN
+450 KGATASINN

-503 NNANMVSE
+503 NNANMVSK

-534 TRGITDT
+534 NRGITDT

-550 QIDPAKITKAGDSDK
+550 QIDPAKINKAGDSDK

-590 GAITALTDAENKI
+590 GAITALTNAEDKI

-638 EQAISNAEGVDGDP
+638 EQAISNAEGVNGDP

-657 QINSA
+657 QIDSA
-662 TKVLEDAIDGVSQSA
+662 TKVLEDAINGVSQSA

-688 ERAKSSDNYKNADGE
+688 ERVQSSANYKNADGE
-703 ATKALTD
+703 AQKALTD
-710 ALNAARNLAQDGN
+710 ALNAARQLAQDGN
-723 ATKEQL
+723 ATKEQI
-729 MDAEDAITKAI
+729 MDAKNAITKAI

-767 GKLGDLDK
+767 SKMGDLDK

-798 IENAQNNLDSILK
+798 IENAKNNLDSILK
-811 TLANTQNADLT
+811 TLANTQNAGLT

-975 KITSDPNFAKIN
+975 KVTGDPNFAKISS
-987 QDTQKAVNDA
+987 DTQKAVNDA

-1002 TVGNNGA
+1002 TVANNGA

-1029 TKEIT
+1029 TKEIA

-1055 TAAEKAKK
+1055 TAAENAKK

-1135 EALEKQPKYLNASD
+1135 EALEKQPKYLNAND

-1177 ATENLQ
+1177 ATEHLQ
-1183 TAMESINAQAD
+1183 TAMESINAQDD
-1194 SSASSNTSSA
+1194 SSASSNTSS
-1204 SSASSAS
+1204 SSSAS
-1211 SSMSSDSSASSSS
+1211 SSTSSASSSASSDSSASSSS

-1275 AAKDKETDTDLLNQE
+1275 AARDKDTDTDLLNQE

-1298 DNMVHTSWVDNEG
+1298 DSMIHTSWVDNEG

-1367 GNQIQDPAIGTNENA
+1367 GNQIQDPVIGTNENA

-1419 IYQKDEKT
+1419 IYQKDENA
-1427 PASSSTSSA
+1427 PASSTSSNA
-1436 SSSASSANSN
+1436 SSTSSNASSASSASSN
-1446 ISSSTSSASSTN
+1446 ASNASSAN
-1458 SYVSSSASSS
+1458 SYVSSNASSASN
-1468 SSAGN
+1468 AVN
-1473 TPIVIPNTSS
+1473 TPIVISNPSS
-1483 ANSNA
+1483 A
-1488 SSAASNTN
+1488 SSASSAVSNTN
-1496 SQMSSTVS
+1496 SQMSSTVL
-1504 SIVSNASSS
+1504 SIASNASSATS
-1513 ASQNSE
+1513 RNSE
-1519 TVSNISSAVS
+1519 TGSNISSAVS
-1529 SVSNSSSAVS
+1529 SASN
-1539 SASDSAISSADS
+1539 SAISSANS
-1551 NAANSKANDTQNSQA
+1551 NAANSEDRDKQDSQANSEDRDKQNSQA
-1566 GPTNAGSATAASVQT
+1566 GPTNAGSAPIARVQT
-1581 APGSVGGQ
+1581 TPGSVGGQ

-1616 GLKKKKREEQ
+1616 GLKKKKHEE
-1626 TSCKNLHPLFN
+1626 
-1637 EEKAIRK
+1637 
-1644 TSNCF
+1644 
-1649 FICGKKLIKSAF
+1649 
-1661 ARLTIQSFPSKIA
+1661 
-1674 YNK
+1674 

>member
-16 GALLGAGLSTSPVV
+16 GALLGAGLSTNPVV
-30 ASADETAGETA
+30 ASADETAG
-41 GDAST
+41 DAST
-46 SIKAGVQ
+46 SVKAGLQ

-58 ANDFKTTDEFKAA
+58 ANDFKTTAEFSAA
-71 TSGQQ
+71 TTTADQKA
-76 SALES
+76 ALES

-98 DAINNLQAAIDDI
+98 EAINNLQAAIDDI

-122 YTQAQQLLNNGKADL
+122 YTQAQQLLTNGKADL

-144 KLQEIGVEI
+144 KLQETGVEI

-190 PEIDKAEKLAGS
+190 PEIDKAQKLADS
-202 DKFQAAS
+202 PKFQAAS
-209 EDAREN
+209 EDSQEN
-215 LTHAIATAEKALD
+215 LTDAIATAQAALA
-228 PKDPTDSPTTDFSSN
+228 DPTTTDFSSN

-274 NAKYNAAKDESKKKL
+274 NAKYNAAKEESRKKL

-307 AQINDAKNNID
+307 PQINDAKNNID
-318 SAITQVDKDA
+318 SAITQIDKDA

-354 SKNALTRAITTAT
+354 SKNALTRAINTAT

-374 ATMDQINTSQQ
+374 ATMNQINTSKQ
-385 DLKTTIKNVSDSI
+385 DLQTTIKNVSDSI

-404 AIAKAQDVQTSAK
+404 AIAKAQDVQKSAK

-438 ISDKEFPEQDEI
+438 IANKEFPEQDEI
-450 TGATASLNN
+450 TGITAALNN

-503 NNANMVSE
+503 NNANTVSN

-534 TRGITDT
+534 NRGITDT

-565 HALEAAIQ
+565 HALEVAIQ

-590 GAITALTDAENKI
+590 GAITALTNAEDKI

-628 NANSDAQAKL
+628 NANGEAQAKL

-657 QINSA
+657 QIDDA
-662 TKVLEDAIDGVSQSA
+662 TKVLEAAIDGVSQSA

-688 ERAKSSDNYKNADGE
+688 ERTQSSDNYKNADGE
-703 ATKALTD
+703 AQQALTD
-710 ALNAARNLAQDGN
+710 ALNAARQLAQDGN

-729 MDAEDAITKAI
+729 MDAENAITKAI

-950 AVKEVIGKAVPIDK
+950 AIKEVIGKALPIDK

-975 KITSDPNFAKIN
+975 KVTGDPNFAKIN
-987 QDTQKAVNDA
+987 PDTQKAVNDT

-1002 TVGNNGA
+1002 TVVNNGA

-1029 TKEIT
+1029 TKEIA
-1034 DLKPDKPDKPKVDK
+1034 DLKSDKPDKPKVDK

-1055 TAAEKAKK
+1055 TAAENAKK

-1183 TAMESINAQAD
+1183 TAMESINNQDD
-1194 SSASSNTSSA
+1194 SSASSNTSSSSSA
-1204 SSASSAS
+1204 SSSTSSAS
-1211 SSMSSDSSASSSS
+1211 SSMSSASSASSSS

-1235 LDNLNKLLDQVKNFK
+1235 LDILNKLLDQVKNFK

-1275 AAKDKETDTDLLNQE
+1275 AANDKETDTDLLNQE

-1298 DNMVHTSWVDNEG
+1298 DSIVHTSWVDNEG

-1367 GNQIQDPAIGTNENA
+1367 GNQIQDPAIGTTENA

-1427 PASSSTSSA
+1427 PASSTSSNA
-1436 SSSASSANSN
+1436 SSSASSASSASSTSSSASSANSN
-1446 ISSSTSSASSTN
+1446 ISSQASSASN
-1458 SYVSSSASSS
+1458 AV
-1468 SSAGN
+1468 N
-1473 TPIVIPNTSS
+1473 TPIVIPNASS

-1488 SSAASNTN
+1488 SSAVSNTN

-1504 SIVSNASSS
+1504 SIASNASSA
-1513 ASQNSE
+1513 ASRNSE

-1529 SVSNSSSAVS
+1529 S
-1539 SASDSAISSADS
+1539 ASDSVTSSADS
-1551 NAANSKANDTQNSQA
+1551 NAANSEDRNKQDSQA
-1566 GPTNAGSATAASVQT
+1566 GSTNTGSAPAARMQT
-1581 APGSVGGQ
+1581 APGSVSGQ
-1589 KTLPQTGDETKAM
+1589 KTLPQTGDESKAM

-1616 GLKKKKREEQ
+1616 GLKKKKRDE
-1626 TSCKNLHPLFN
+1626 
-1637 EEKAIRK
+1637 
-1644 TSNCF
+1644 
-1649 FICGKKLIKSAF
+1649 
-1661 ARLTIQSFPSKIA
+1661 
-1674 YNK
+1674 

>member
-16 GALLGAGLSTSPVV
+16 GALLGAGLSTNPVV
-30 ASADETAGETA
+30 ASADETA

-46 SIKAGVQ
+46 SIKAGLQ

-58 ANDFKTTDEFKAA
+58 ANDFKTTEEFSHA
-71 TSGQQ
+71 TSDQT

-86 NSALSADADAQT
+86 NSALTADADAQT

-111 NSAYKADLIST
+111 NSVYKADLIST
-122 YTQAQQLLNNGKADL
+122 YTQAQQLLTDGKADL
-137 LTEDQKN
+137 LTEDQMN
-144 KLQEIGVEI
+144 QLQETGVEI

-190 PEIDKAEKLAGS
+190 PEIVKAKKLKDS
-202 DKFQAAS
+202 PKFKAAS
-209 EDAREN
+209 EDAQKN
-215 LTHAIATAEKALD
+215 LTDAIETAEKALNPDKTLD
-228 PKDPTDSPTTDFSSN
+228 PDQTTTDFSSN
-243 LSELHDAEEMVDTT
+243 LSELHDAEEMIDTT

-274 NAKYNAAKDESKKKL
+274 NAKYNAAKAESKKKL

-307 AQINDAKNNID
+307 SQINDAKNNID
-318 SAITQVDKDA
+318 SAITQIDKDA
-328 KSDMEQALN
+328 KSDMEQALQ
-337 KANTVKGLPAL
+337 KANTVKGLTAL
-348 SGADEA
+348 NGADEA
-354 SKNALTRAITTAT
+354 SKNALTRAINTAT

-374 ATMDQINTSQQ
+374 ATMDQINTSKQ

-404 AIAKAQDVQTSAK
+404 AIAKAQDVQKSAK
-417 YNNAPTSAK
+417 YNDAPTSAK
-426 TTLDSAITSAQQ
+426 TNLDSAITSAQQ
-438 ISDKEFPEQDEI
+438 IANEEFPEQDQI
-450 TGATASLNN
+450 TGVTAALNN
-459 AINNL
+459 AINGL

-486 AYKSAI
+486 AYNSAI

-503 NNANMVSE
+503 NNANMVSK

-520 DNATDTLRRAMNSL
+520 DNATDTLRRTMNSL

-590 GAITALTDAENKI
+590 GAITALTNAEDKI

-621 KASNAFT
+621 KASNTFT
-628 NANSDAQAKL
+628 NANGEAQAKL

-657 QINSA
+657 QIDSA
-662 TKVLEDAIDGVSQSA
+662 TKLLDDAINGVSQSA

-688 ERAKSSDNYKNADGE
+688 ERAKSSANYKNADGE

-710 ALNAARNLAQDGN
+710 ALNAARQLAQDGN
-723 ATKEQL
+723 ATKEQIT
-729 MDAEDAITKAI
+729 DAENAITKAI

-767 GKLGDLDK
+767 SKMGDLDK

-798 IENAQNNLDSILK
+798 IENAKNNLDSVLK
-811 TLANTQNADLT
+811 TLANTQNAGLT
-822 TAINNAQAVLD
+822 TVINNAQDVLD

-875 NNALKNLDDHAKGE
+875 NNALKNLDDHAKVE

-907 NADQSLRD
+907 NADQSLRY

-950 AVKEVIGKAVPIDK
+950 AVKEVIGKAAPIDK

-975 KITSDPNFAKIN
+975 KVTSDPNFAKISS
-987 QDTQKAVNDA
+987 DTQKAVNDA

-1009 AKQSDLDQAAAKLT
+1009 AKQSELDQAAAKLT
-1023 EAIGNA
+1023 EAIGKA
-1029 TKEIT
+1029 AKEIA

-1055 TAAEKAKK
+1055 TAAENAKK
-1063 SGDYQNAA
+1063 TSDYQNAA

-1084 AQSLLKDD
+1084 AQRLLKDD
-1092 TATETDVTTAIDN
+1092 TATEDDVTTAIDN

-1183 TAMESINAQAD
+1183 TAMESINNQDD
-1194 SSASSNTSSA
+1194 SSASSSTSSSSSNSSSTSSA
-1204 SSASSAS
+1204 SSST
-1211 SSMSSDSSASSSS
+1211 SSDSSASSSS

-1275 AAKDKETDTDLLNQE
+1275 AANDKETDTDLLNQE

-1367 GNQIQDPAIGTNENA
+1367 GNQIQDPAIGTTENA

-1393 YSVTDKDVAEGGQ
+1393 YSITDKDVAEGGQ

-1419 IYQKDEKT
+1419 IYQKDENT
-1427 PASSSTSSA
+1427 PASSTSSNASSTSSNA
-1436 SSSASSANSN
+1436 SSASSNASSASSASSANSN
-1446 ISSSTSSASSTN
+1446 VSSHASSA
-1458 SYVSSSASSS
+1458 

-1488 SSAASNTN
+1488 SSASSAVSNTN

-1504 SIVSNASSS
+1504 SIASNASSA

-1519 TVSNISSAVS
+1519 TGSNISSAVS
-1529 SVSNSSSAVS
+1529 SASNSVTG
-1539 SASDSAISSADS
+1539 SADS
-1551 NAANSKANDTQNSQA
+1551 NADNSEDRDKQNSQA
-1566 GPTNAGSATAASVQT
+1566 NSEDRNKQDSQAGSTNTGSAPAARVQT

-1589 KTLPQTGDETKAM
+1589 KTLPQTGDESKAM
-1602 SVLGLAMTS
+1602 SVLGLALTS

-1616 GLKKKKREEQ
+1616 GLKKKKRDE
-1626 TSCKNLHPLFN
+1626 
-1637 EEKAIRK
+1637 
-1644 TSNCF
+1644 
-1649 FICGKKLIKSAF
+1649 
-1661 ARLTIQSFPSKIA
+1661 
-1674 YNK
+1674 

>member
-16 GALLGAGLSTSPVV
+16 GALLGAGLSASPVV
-30 ASADETAGETA
+30 ASADETAG
-41 GDAST
+41 DAAT
-46 SIKAGVQ
+46 SIKAGLQ

-58 ANDFKTTDEFKAA
+58 ANDFKTTDEFTAA
-71 TSGQQ
+71 TTTADQKA
-76 SALES
+76 ALES

-86 NSALSADADAQT
+86 NSALSADEDAQT
-98 DAINNLQAAIDDI
+98 EAINNLQAAIDDI
-111 NSAYKADLIST
+111 NSVYKADLIST

-144 KLQEIGVEI
+144 KLQETGVEI

-177 INDTNAAIKAAIQ
+177 INDTNAAIKAAVQ
-190 PEIDKAEKLAGS
+190 PEIDTAQKLAKS

-215 LTHAIATAEKALD
+215 LTDAIATAQTALAD
-228 PKDPTDSPTTDFSSN
+228 QTTTDFSSN

-274 NAKYNAAKDESKKKL
+274 NAKYNAAKAESKKKL

-307 AQINDAKNNID
+307 SQINDAKNNID
-318 SAITQVDKDA
+318 SAITQIDKDA

-337 KANTVKGLPAL
+337 KANTVKGLTAF

-354 SKNALTRAITTAT
+354 SKNALTRAINTAT

-374 ATMDQINTSQQ
+374 ATMDQINTSKQ

-404 AIAKAQDVQTSAK
+404 AIAKAQDVQKSAK

-438 ISDKEFPEQDEI
+438 IANKEFPEQDEI
-450 TGATASLNN
+450 KGATASINN

-503 NNANMVSE
+503 NNANMVSK

-534 TRGITDT
+534 NRGITDT

-550 QIDPAKITKAGDSDK
+550 QIDPAKINKAGDSDK

-590 GAITALTDAENKI
+590 GAITALTNAEDKI

-638 EQAISNAEGVDGDP
+638 EQAISNAEGVNGDP

-657 QINSA
+657 QIDSA
-662 TKVLEDAIDGVSQSA
+662 TKVLEDAINGVSQSA

-688 ERAKSSDNYKNADGE
+688 ERVQSSANYKNADGE
-703 ATKALTD
+703 AQKALTD
-710 ALNAARNLAQDGN
+710 ALNAARQLAQDGN
-723 ATKEQL
+723 ATKEQI
-729 MDAEDAITKAI
+729 MDAKNAITKAI

-767 GKLGDLDK
+767 SKMGDLDK

-798 IENAQNNLDSILK
+798 IENAKNNLDSILK
-811 TLANTQNADLT
+811 TLANTQNAGLT

-975 KITSDPNFAKIN
+975 KVTGDPNFAKISS
-987 QDTQKAVNDA
+987 DTQKAVNDA

-1002 TVGNNGA
+1002 TVANNGA

-1029 TKEIT
+1029 TKEIA

-1055 TAAEKAKK
+1055 TAAENAKK

-1135 EALEKQPKYLNASD
+1135 EALEKQPKYLNAND

-1177 ATENLQ
+1177 ATEHLQ
-1183 TAMESINAQAD
+1183 TAMESINAQDD
-1194 SSASSNTSSA
+1194 SSASSNTSS
-1204 SSASSAS
+1204 SSSAS
-1211 SSMSSDSSASSSS
+1211 SSTSSASSSASSDSSASSSS

-1275 AAKDKETDTDLLNQE
+1275 AARDKDTDTDLLNQE

-1298 DNMVHTSWVDNEG
+1298 DSMIHTSWVDNES

-1367 GNQIQDPAIGTNENA
+1367 GNQIQDPVIGTNENA

-1419 IYQKDEKT
+1419 IYQKDENA
-1427 PASSSTSSA
+1427 PASSTSSNA
-1436 SSSASSANSN
+1436 SSTSSNASSASSASSN
-1446 ISSSTSSASSTN
+1446 ASNASSAN
-1458 SYVSSSASSS
+1458 SYVSSNASSASN
-1468 SSAGN
+1468 AVN
-1473 TPIVIPNTSS
+1473 TPIVISNPSS
-1483 ANSNA
+1483 A
-1488 SSAASNTN
+1488 SSASSAVSNTN
-1496 SQMSSTVS
+1496 SQMSSTVL
-1504 SIVSNASSS
+1504 SIASNASSATS
-1513 ASQNSE
+1513 RNSE
-1519 TVSNISSAVS
+1519 TGSNISSAVS
-1529 SVSNSSSAVS
+1529 SASN
-1539 SASDSAISSADS
+1539 SAISSANS
-1551 NAANSKANDTQNSQA
+1551 NAANSEDRDKQDSQANSEDRDKQNSQA
-1566 GPTNAGSATAASVQT
+1566 GPTNAGSAPIARVQT
-1581 APGSVGGQ
+1581 TPGSVGGQ

-1616 GLKKKKREEQ
+1616 GLKKKKHEE
-1626 TSCKNLHPLFN
+1626 
-1637 EEKAIRK
+1637 
-1644 TSNCF
+1644 
-1649 FICGKKLIKSAF
+1649 
-1661 ARLTIQSFPSKIA
+1661 
-1674 YNK
+1674 

>member
-16 GALLGAGLSTSPVV
+16 GALLGAGLSASPVV
-30 ASADETAGETA
+30 ASADETAG
-41 GDAST
+41 DAAT
-46 SIKAGVQ
+46 SIKAGLQ

-58 ANDFKTTDEFKAA
+58 ANDFKTTDEFTAA
-71 TSGQQ
+71 TTTADQKA
-76 SALES
+76 ALES

-86 NSALSADADAQT
+86 NSALSADEDAQT
-98 DAINNLQAAIDDI
+98 EAINNLQAAIDDI
-111 NSAYKADLIST
+111 NSVYKADLIST

-144 KLQEIGVEI
+144 KLQETGVEI

-177 INDTNAAIKAAIQ
+177 INDTNAAIKAAVQ
-190 PEIDKAEKLAGS
+190 PEIDTAQKLAKS

-215 LTHAIATAEKALD
+215 LTDAIATAQTALAD
-228 PKDPTDSPTTDFSSN
+228 QTTTDFSSN

-274 NAKYNAAKDESKKKL
+274 NAKYNAAKAESKKKL

-307 AQINDAKNNID
+307 SQINDAKNNID
-318 SAITQVDKDA
+318 SAITQIDKDA

-337 KANTVKGLPAL
+337 KANTVKGLTAF

-354 SKNALTRAITTAT
+354 SKNALTRAINTAT

-374 ATMDQINTSQQ
+374 ATMDQINTSKQ

-404 AIAKAQDVQTSAK
+404 AIAKAQDVQKSAK

-438 ISDKEFPEQDEI
+438 IANKEFPEQDEI
-450 TGATASLNN
+450 KGATASINN

-503 NNANMVSE
+503 NNANMVSK

-534 TRGITDT
+534 NRGITDT

-550 QIDPAKITKAGDSDK
+550 QIDPAKINKAGDSDK

-590 GAITALTDAENKI
+590 GAITALTNAEDKI

-638 EQAISNAEGVDGDP
+638 EQAISNAEGVNGDP

-657 QINSA
+657 QIDSA
-662 TKVLEDAIDGVSQSA
+662 TKVLEDAINGVSQSA

-688 ERAKSSDNYKNADGE
+688 ERVQSSANYKNADGE
-703 ATKALTD
+703 AQKALTD
-710 ALNAARNLAQDGN
+710 ALNAARQLAQDGN
-723 ATKEQL
+723 ATKEQI
-729 MDAEDAITKAI
+729 MDAKNAITKAI

-767 GKLGDLDK
+767 SKMGDLDK

-798 IENAQNNLDSILK
+798 IENAKNNLDSILK
-811 TLANTQNADLT
+811 TLANTQNAGLT

-975 KITSDPNFAKIN
+975 KVTGDPNFAKISS
-987 QDTQKAVNDA
+987 DTQKAVNDA

-1002 TVGNNGA
+1002 TVANNGA

-1029 TKEIT
+1029 TKEIA

-1055 TAAEKAKK
+1055 TAAENAKK

-1135 EALEKQPKYLNASD
+1135 EALEKQPKYLNAND

-1177 ATENLQ
+1177 ATEHLQ
-1183 TAMESINAQAD
+1183 TAMESINAQDD

-1204 SSASSAS
+1204 SSASSSA
-1211 SSMSSDSSASSSS
+1211 SSDSSASSSS

-1275 AAKDKETDTDLLNQE
+1275 AARDKDTDTDLLNQE

-1298 DNMVHTSWVDNEG
+1298 DSMIHTSWVDNEG

-1367 GNQIQDPAIGTNENA
+1367 GNQIQDPVIGTNENA

-1419 IYQKDEKT
+1419 IYQKDENA
-1427 PASSSTSSA
+1427 PASSTSSNA
-1436 SSSASSANSN
+1436 SSTSSNASSASSASSN
-1446 ISSSTSSASSTN
+1446 ASNASSAN
-1458 SYVSSSASSS
+1458 SYVSSNASSASN
-1468 SSAGN
+1468 AVN
-1473 TPIVIPNTSS
+1473 TPIVISNPSS
-1483 ANSNA
+1483 A
-1488 SSAASNTN
+1488 SSASSAVSNTN
-1496 SQMSSTVS
+1496 SQMSSTVL
-1504 SIVSNASSS
+1504 SIASNASSATS
-1513 ASQNSE
+1513 RNSE
-1519 TVSNISSAVS
+1519 TGSNISSAVS
-1529 SVSNSSSAVS
+1529 SASN
-1539 SASDSAISSADS
+1539 SAISSANS
-1551 NAANSKANDTQNSQA
+1551 NAANSEDRDKQDSQANSEDRDKQNSQA
-1566 GPTNAGSATAASVQT
+1566 GPTNAGSAPIARVQT
-1581 APGSVGGQ
+1581 TPGSVGGQ

-1616 GLKKKKREEQ
+1616 GLKKKKHEE
-1626 TSCKNLHPLFN
+1626 
-1637 EEKAIRK
+1637 
-1644 TSNCF
+1644 
-1649 FICGKKLIKSAF
+1649 
-1661 ARLTIQSFPSKIA
+1661 
-1674 YNK
+1674 